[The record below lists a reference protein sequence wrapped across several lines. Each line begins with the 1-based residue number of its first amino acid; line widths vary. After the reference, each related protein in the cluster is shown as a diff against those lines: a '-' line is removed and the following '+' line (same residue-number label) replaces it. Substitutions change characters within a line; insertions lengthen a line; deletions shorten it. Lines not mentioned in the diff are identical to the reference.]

1 MAVTRLDQ
9 NYDAQVA
16 AVRSKVMS
24 YAYRKWSSLSA
35 YRDADAEKLIAELV
49 PRVEA
54 GQKRVAE
61 LTDAYL
67 SRVAAQQLGTTISRG
82 AVADATTESLRG
94 VDANT
99 VYQRPFTTVYTSL
112 SNGNTL
118 NAATAAGAARLA
130 DLVSSGMQLAK
141 THAARQAMS
150 RTRVELYQRT
160 LTGRE
165 NCALCVIA
173 STQRYYKGD
182 LMPIHPG
189 CDCGIKSFIGEPDEQ
204 VIDPK
209 LLEQTH
215 EAVAAKSGRAADRG
229 GRDIGLN
236 NPVADYLD
244 VIVTHEHGELGPVL
258 AWRSDHFTGPS
269 QI

>member
-1 MAVTRLDQ
+1 MAVTRLDL

-24 YAYRKWSSLSA
+24 YAYRRWSALSA
-35 YRDADAEKLIAELV
+35 YRDADAERLIAEIV

-67 SRVAAQQLGTTISRG
+67 SRVAAEQLGTAITRG
-82 AVADATTESLRG
+82 AVVDASTEALRG
-94 VDANT
+94 VDAAT
-99 VYQRPFTTVYTSL
+99 VYQRPFTTLYTGLRDGDSL
-112 SNGNTL
+112 T
-118 NAATAAGAARLA
+118 TAASKGGERLL
-130 DLVSSGMQLAK
+130 DLVSSGLQLAK
-141 THAARQAMS
+141 THSARKAMS
-150 RTRVELYQRT
+150 RTGVELYQRT

-165 NCALCVIA
+165 DCALCVIA
-173 STQRYYKGD
+173 STQRYHKSK

-189 CDCGIKSFIGEPDEQ
+189 CDCGIKSFIGDPDEQ
-204 VIDPK
+204 VIAPE

-215 EAVAAKSGRAADRG
+215 AAVEAKAGRADSG
-229 GRDIGLN
+229 GRDVGLGS
-236 NPVADYLD
+236 PISDYLN

-258 AWRSDHFTGPS
+258 AWRKDHFTGPS
-269 QI
+269 EV